1 MSIIRVSSEYQVA
14 IPEAIL
20 MKLGT
25 RPGQEM
31 MVVERDGG
39 IVLTPL
45 PDDPVA
51 FLCGILVNGPSLTKE
66 LVTERAHEVECE

>member
-1 MSIIRVSSEYQVA
+1 MSIVRVSSEFQVA
-14 IPEAIL
+14 IPEALL

-45 PDDPVA
+45 PQDPVS
-51 FLCGILVNGPSLTKE
+51 FLCGALVGESLTKE
-66 LVTERAHEVECE
+66 LVEERAQEVVSE

>member
-1 MSIIRVSSEYQVA
+1 MSIVRVSSEFQVA
-14 IPEAIL
+14 IPQAL
-20 MKLGT
+20 LLKLGT

-45 PDDPVA
+45 PSDPVA
-51 FLCGILVNGPSLTKE
+51 YLCGVMASEPSVTRE
-66 LVTERAHEVECE
+66 LVEERTQEVES